1 MEREEV
7 LQVVIKHMR
16 LNSTGLENTTIDP
29 AMSMADYGISSLD
42 IVETVSSSMRE
53 LRIRIPR
60 RELANLSNIN
70 ELVDKFVSARE
81 AA

>member
-1 MEREEV
+1 
-7 LQVVIKHMR
+7 VVIKHIK
-16 LNSTGLENTTIDP
+16 LNSSGLENAAIDP
-29 AMSMADYGISSLD
+29 SLSMADYGISSLD

-60 RELANLSNIN
+60 RELANLNNIN
-70 ELVDKFVSARE
+70 DLVDKFVSARE